1 MEGVRRRRVRV
12 RGGIHRGG
20 EGGRGR
26 GGGRARGRGR
36 GGGRGRGRPEAGGE
50 RAQKRRGPNLSN
62 EIRATL
68 VDHVVNHGLTLKEAG
83 LRVQPNL
90 SRYTVASVIRTF
102 RQENR

>member
-1 MEGVRRRRVRV
+1 MEGVRRRVRV
-12 RGGIHRGG
+12 RGGVHRGG

-26 GGGRARGRGR
+26 
-36 GGGRGRGRPEAGGE
+36 GRGRGRPEAGGE
-50 RAQKRRGPNLSN
+50 CAQRRRGPNLSN
-62 EIRATL
+62 YIRATL
-68 VDHVVNHGLTLKEAG
+68 VDHVVNNGLTLREAG